1 MRKMTWEKAGRFVSS
16 AGTTNI
22 YRLRGTDI
30 TVESRKRAIPHANGI
45 GTWDYTS
52 YFVLDDGVEI
62 YEKNSLADAKKL
74 AEIVADTQY
83 EMGVV

>member
-1 MRKMTWEKAGRFVSS
+1 MEWEKVGRTVST
-16 AGTTNI
+16 AGTTNT
-22 YRLRGTDI
+22 YRLQGTDI
-30 TVESRKRAIPHANGI
+30 TVESRKRPIPHANGV

-62 YEKNSLADAKKL
+62 YEKQSLADAKKL
-74 AEIVADTQY
+74 AEIVAETQR